1 VNFKKVIFFLLVVCY
16 KTNYA
21 YNIYLLQNDK
31 PSQEIKLSHFCD
43 TSGRFSI
50 NQIQTL
56 DFKKFNTGAV
66 NLAYTPYNHWFAFS
80 YYASEPDNDFF
91 LHIENPLLDSI
102 EAYFVQDGILLEKII
117 FGDHYLYKNRNYD
130 FPELILKLPIKN
142 NKVVDVYFKMKCEIS
157 LLSPI
162 KIYNEPT
169 LVSKL
174 NEISWGLGIYYGAL
188 LVIFF
193 YSLFIYLSLK
203 DKAYLYYVLYLLSY
217 GLSLSNFDGF
227 MFKYALSNYPM
238 INNLALYFFIYFAT
252 IFGTLFA
259 VSFLDLKKTWYLG
272 YRIITTFLIPVVIS
286 VILLFIYPNI
296 IFHDIVASVFAA
308 FISFI
313 GIVIGFVSWKK
324 GYSSARFYSIAY
336 TFVLTSVIIYV
347 CKDLG
352 LLSSNIFTEYVMHF
366 GSGIEMILLSLGL
379 ADKYNKLKVSN
390 EIAQTKLIDNLK
402 EIQILQNITNQELE
416 EKVAVRTKQLNEQNI
431 TLEEKQKEIL
441 DSIAYAKRL
450 QEAILPSQNFVN
462 KHLPE
467 SFVLY
472 KPKDIVAGDFYW
484 MHVFTDEI
492 TNKEITLIAAADC
505 TGHGVPGALVS
516 VVCSNALNRTVTE
529 FKIFEPSKI
538 LDKVRE
544 LVIETFE
551 RSDYDVKDG
560 MDISLCSITKNG
572 EDYSIKWSGANNS
585 LWYITP
591 SFNINNKESSVTLL
605 SEIKANKQPIG
616 KTDTPKPFTQ
626 HQITLNKNDVIY
638 LFTDGFADQ
647 FGGPKGKK
655 LKSLAMKELLTS
667 ISHKSMTT
675 QKIEIEA
682 FFNNW
687 KKDLE
692 QVDDVCVIGIRL

>member
-1 VNFKKVIFFLLVVCY
+1 MNLKKVIFFILIVCF

-43 TSGRFSI
+43 TAGNFTI

-102 EAYFVQDGILLEKII
+102 EAYFVQDGKIIEKII
-117 FGDHYLYKNRNYD
+117 LGDHYLYKKRNYD

-142 NKVVDVYFKMKCEIS
+142 NHVVDVYFKMKCEIS

-162 KIYNEPT
+162 KIYSEQT
-169 LVSKL
+169 LVSRL

-188 LVIFF
+188 LAIFF
-193 YSLFIYLSLK
+193 YSLFIYISLK

-227 MFKYALSNYPM
+227 MFKYALSSYPI

-296 IFHDIVASVFAA
+296 VFHDIVASIFAA
-308 FISFI
+308 LISFI

-352 LLSSNIFTEYVMHF
+352 ILPSNIFTEYVMHF

-416 EKVAVRTKQLNEQNI
+416 EKVAVRTKQLNEQNL

-450 QEAILPSQNFVN
+450 QEAILPSQSFVN

-467 SFVLY
+467 SFMLY

-484 MHVFTDEI
+484 MHVFIDET

-529 FKIFEPSKI
+529 FKIFEPAKI

-560 MDISLCSITKNG
+560 MDISMCSITKND
-572 EDYSIKWSGANNS
+572 EEYSIKWSGANNS

-591 SFNINNKESSVTLL
+591 SFNSSNKESSITLL

-616 KTDTPKPFTQ
+616 KTDNAKPFTQ

-667 ISHKSMTT
+667 VSHKPMTT
-675 QKIEIEA
+675 QKIEIET

-687 KKDLE
+687 KQDLE